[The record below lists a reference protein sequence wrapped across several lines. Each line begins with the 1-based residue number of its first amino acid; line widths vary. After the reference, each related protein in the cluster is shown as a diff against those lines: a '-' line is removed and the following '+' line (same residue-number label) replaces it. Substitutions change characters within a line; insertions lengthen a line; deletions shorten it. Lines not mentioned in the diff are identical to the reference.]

1 MKYNGEFNASELFKE
16 LDQIQPAKVHWTF
29 TSPAAIPD
37 RHAYLEE
44 MLQQTKPYRGYTP
57 DSFSTSDADTKPTSE
72 TTCDTSDQQP
82 GHQIKCVNPHSYQH
96 LMKKLPEERERFW
109 NNI

>member
-1 MKYNGEFNASELFKE
+1 
-16 LDQIQPAKVHWTF
+16 LDLHL
-29 TSPAAIPD
+29 TSSHDWDHLGHLPD

-57 DSFSTSDADTKPTSE
+57 NSFSTSDADTKPTSE
-72 TTCDTSDQQP
+72 TTCDNSDQQP
-82 GHQIKCVNPHSYQH
+82 GHQIKYVNPHSYQH
-96 LMKKLPEERERFW
+96 LMKKLPEERERYW